1 MWISYSL
8 PVSGTWMHTQFYL
21 LGFYFHVAF
30 FYHLTHIT
38 VSQSVGVLD
47 QVRFVLIWN
56 SNNFRYFIYLMKR
69 EIYGNERKRCDECN
83 HASAHVKKN
92 THTSNRDTRARARA
106 AVWIWNVRWYRMI
119 GCEIHTQT
127 HTHWMLKKI
136 TTPNFNRFGTL
147 IIYLISQHIVAV
159 FGRISFRIS
168 LEPNEIWLNFILFYF
183 YLSNISRC
191 QFESQHSIQFW
202 WCCCFHF
209 FNPVE
214 VRWFFTYSMCNT
226 SAVCIHDKYVI
237 LRHFSSRI
245 IQNDKFVINVTAV

>member
-1 MWISYSL
+1 MWIVQCEFLIHYRW
-8 PVSGTWMHTQFYL
+8 VERECIQQFYL

-38 VSQSVGVLD
+38 VSQSVGELD

-69 EIYGNERKRCDECN
+69 EIYENLRKRCNDCN
-83 HASAHVKKN
+83 NASAHVRKK
-92 THTSNRDTRARARA
+92 HTSNCDTSARA

-127 HTHWMLKKI
+127 HTHWMLKI

-168 LEPNEIWLNFILFYF
+168 LEPNEIWLNFILFIF
-183 YLSNISRC
+183 IWATFHVANLNPAFISMLMVLL
-191 QFESQHSIQFW
+191 FSFLPSWTEMI
-202 WCCCFHF
+202 FH
-209 FNPVE
+209 
-214 VRWFFTYSMCNT
+214 
-226 SAVCIHDKYVI
+226 I
-237 LRHFSSRI
+237 LYAI
-245 IQNDKFVINVTAV
+245 LGCL